1 MSINFILIIFA
12 GLSLLMTLLFT
23 AGIWTSIVLV
33 FIALFLIISMAYA
46 DSAILFFLGARG
58 LKRADEAKFHHASAQ
73 EAYKLAVPAPRL
85 YFYNG
90 TLDRAFVLEGR
101 GEISLVLSKDLL
113 ENCNLEEIS
122 AICFALLLQVKKN
135 LVKKRNKTLFL
146 IGLISWIS
154 SAVIEILSKLF
165 RHKHLKLSLN
175 WMSAYL
181 LRPWLEIIYKIS
193 IGEKYFQKIKKNL
206 SEYPAEASH
215 LMRAAGKIYRP
226 DELDSFSSKKIWEY
240 SSLGKNANFQ
250 RIISLELLPHEWD
263 FIFKPETKTSV

>member
-1 MSINFILIIFA
+1 MRINLIFLLFA
-12 GLSLLMTLLFT
+12 GIAVLMTLLLT
-23 AGIWTSIVLV
+23 TGIWTPILLGLLFVFLVISIV
-33 FIALFLIISMAYA
+33 YT

-122 AICFALLLQVKKN
+122 AICFTLLLQVKKN

-146 IGLISWIS
+146 IGFISWMS
-154 SAVIEILSKLF
+154 SAVIESLSNIF
-165 RHKHLKLSLN
+165 RFKHFKLSLN

-181 LRPWLEIIYKIS
+181 LRPWLEIIYKFS
-193 IGEKYFQKIKKNL
+193 IGEKYFQKIKKSL
-206 SEYPAEASH
+206 SEYPTEASD
-215 LMRAAGKIYRP
+215 LLRVAGKIYRP

-250 RIISLELLPHEWD
+250 RIINLELLPHEWD
-263 FIFKPETKTSV
+263 FIFKTENKPSV